1 MTFTTFQAAGRH
13 RSLPAGSAAG
23 TARFRFVLF
32 RSRGRSTAHSTLV
45 RSRPAPPLLIRLS
58 RIVVTVIA
66 AMRTFTAQLVKWE
79 TGRPLRLA
87 APDAVQPLKAA
98 VVPHER
104 CDYPRRALPSDNRS
118 GWHRAGRGPQRG
130 SRVGVPRRPT
140 WRAGVS
146 REHCFSPSTRWG
158 CSVTGPG
165 PLCRISNVAADA
177 VQPRSTD
184 GRDRCNRDFDA

>member
-1 MTFTTFQAAGRH
+1 VPADCGRDPPPRSRTGTRYQAAERH

-87 APDAVQPLKAA
+87 APDAVQPL
-98 VVPHER
+98 
-104 CDYPRRALPSDNRS
+104 
-118 GWHRAGRGPQRG
+118 
-130 SRVGVPRRPT
+130 
-140 WRAGVS
+140 
-146 REHCFSPSTRWG
+146 
-158 CSVTGPG
+158 
-165 PLCRISNVAADA
+165 
-177 VQPRSTD
+177 
-184 GRDRCNRDFDA
+184 